1 MSGADPFE
9 ADPGPTL
16 RGQLKE
22 TIRDVNDHEQRKG
35 ADVDEVVDAILAE
48 TEYTE
53 TDARETLK
61 QMLLDGEVYPPTEGR
76 VKVTPA

>member
-9 ADPGPTL
+9 ADRGPTL

-22 TIRDVNDHEQRKG
+22 TIGDVNDHDQRNG
-35 ADVDEVVDAILAE
+35 ADVDEVVSEVIEL

-53 TDARETLK
+53 ADIRETLK
-61 QMLLDGEVYPPTEGR
+61 QMLLEGEVYPPKTGR
-76 VKVTPA
+76 VKVTPS